1 MTEMLPNQKIKVFIS
16 SKCDKAG
23 DVPKYN
29 PIRLELKKL
38 IENTNLATVYTFEN
52 ESASTL
58 SAGSHYTYAL
68 EDSDVCIFL
77 IDNAD
82 GIPNGVQ
89 AEIDTVR
96 KKNKMA
102 LYYFCDENSAEKT
115 ELEKSL
121 MGAVYA
127 KSKTVHHFSDLS
139 QNCAA
144 ALLDDITLI
153 YHYYCTNRL
162 IERDKDDIDL
172 PKKIDI
178 QLVEKHQGIT
188 VPKVILKNIDKS
200 IEYVLNRTA
209 NYRYYRSSER
219 KIQTSELDDWGVQ
232 FLSILLEGKSI
243 KTFNAS
249 LFLDTLKNIQTT
261 DFHDIVSLRWKA
273 IQSYFSG
280 DVQECIDNLNSAL
293 DLAKSTNQASWII
306 NDILIDLRNQHWEL
320 ASLTNTYS
328 ESEAQNSLDSNEEEL
343 YYPVLDRINESL
355 QEKYI
360 QGMYKKKT
368 SSPYTVE
375 LGGNLN
381 QLGELLTSAYII
393 ALYNGSLTHIVL
405 FYDKIKDFLFYLSN
419 RYDDWEFKRNLLQ
432 YAIFDG
438 NEKEVKGII
447 DAYPEILKRLS
458 ADEACSIMDFSAI
471 HPIKYKR
478 QIRKLLAFGK
488 VGYYLDDTSFAKY
501 EKEIVDEIEEWI
513 NESNPVVYVGQYIF
527 DSLSDVSYRM
537 SQDTLSKICCLFM
550 DKHFSRWYLDMFK
563 FMSKR
568 IDLNKMSNESTENL
582 IAHIISV
589 LGDKKE
595 GEQIKYSTTFLS
607 VFRRQNNA
615 LTENL
620 DKQISISL
628 PDFYNFYYKLET
640 TANKT
645 QDYPTFVEK
654 LITRV
659 KQSNITQGKNGMY
672 YGHGTRD
679 IACITSILQAS
690 DFNYSADLMDKL
702 ISTIAETLIESK
714 ESVSTKMDATLLL
727 CCIAIKYPQDYLR
740 NQPLYQSVLSHE
752 SEIYVA
758 SDPILFS
765 NISSLALKI
774 GLKMLFLLIGS
785 DVYADMMELLPL
797 IINDT
802 ATSITATGFIADY
815 LEISESLLL
824 PRATESVL
832 LHNTFEWLQM
842 DSTDVRWNATRI
854 MLALSRNKENA
865 DIINRKI
872 LLLIESDNVF
882 IKNLILRKLN
892 ESHSTSD
899 EIKKR
904 VFAICENDSN
914 FVTRMVCRELK
925 AKSQ

>member
-1 MTEMLPNQKIKVFIS
+1 MTEMSPNQKIKVFIS

-23 DVPKYN
+23 DAPKYN
-29 PIRLELKKL
+29 PIRLELKEL

-68 EDSDVCIFL
+68 EDCDVCIFL

-82 GIPNGVQ
+82 GIPDGVH

-102 LYYFCDENSAEKT
+102 LYYFCDENSTEKT

-127 KSKTVHHFSDLS
+127 KSKTVHCFSELS
-139 QNCAA
+139 QNCAT

-162 IERDKDDIDL
+162 IEREKDDIDS
-172 PKKIDI
+172 PKEIDI
-178 QLVEKHQGIT
+178 QMVEKHKDISF
-188 VPKVILKNIDKS
+188 PKVILKNIDKS
-200 IEYVLNRTA
+200 IEYVLNTIA
-209 NYRYYRSSER
+209 DYRYYRSPEH

-232 FLSILLEGKSI
+232 FFGILLEGRSI

-261 DFHDIVSLRWKA
+261 DFHAIVSLRWKA

-280 DVQECIDNLNSAL
+280 DIQECINKLNNAL

-306 NDILIDLRNQHWEL
+306 NDILIDLRNQHLEL
-320 ASLTNTYS
+320 ASVTNTYS

-368 SSPYTVE
+368 ASPYTVE

-419 RYDDWEFKRNLLQ
+419 RYDNWEFKRNLLK

-447 DAYPEILKRLS
+447 DAYPEILKQLT
-458 ADEACSIMDFSAI
+458 ADEACSIMEFSAI

-478 QIRKLLAFGK
+478 QIRKLIAFGK
-488 VGYYLDDTSFAKY
+488 VGYYLDDTSFKKY
-501 EKEIVDEIEEWI
+501 ETEIVEEIKEWI
-513 NESNPVVYVGQYIF
+513 NDSNPIVNVGQYIF

-537 SQDTLSKICCLFM
+537 SQDTLSQICCLFM

-568 IDLNKMSNESTENL
+568 IDLNKMSSESVENL

-589 LGDKKE
+589 LRDKKE

-607 VFRRQNNA
+607 VFRRQNMA
-615 LTENL
+615 LTEDL
-620 DKQISISL
+620 DKQISVSL

-640 TANKT
+640 TANSA

-654 LITRV
+654 LIARV
-659 KQSNITQGKNGMY
+659 KQSNITQGKNGTY
-672 YGHGTRD
+672 YGYGTRD

-714 ESVSTKMDATLLL
+714 ESVSIKMDATLLL

-740 NQPLYQSVLSHE
+740 NQLLYQSIISHE
-752 SEIYVA
+752 GEIYVA

-765 NISSLALKI
+765 NISSLALRI

-785 DVYADMMELLPL
+785 DIYVDMVELLPL

-802 ATSITATGFIADY
+802 ATAITVTGFIADY
-815 LEISESLLL
+815 LETSESLLL
-824 PRATESVL
+824 PRDTESVL
-832 LHNTFEWLQM
+832 LHNTFEWLLM

-854 MLALSRNKENA
+854 LLALSRNKENV
-865 DIINRKI
+865 DIISRKI
-872 LLLIESDNVF
+872 LSLIESDNVF
-882 IKNLILRKLN
+882 IKNLLLRRLSKKVFV
-892 ESHSTSD
+892 TD
-899 EIKKR
+899 ETKKR
-904 VFAICENDSN
+904 AFAICENDSN
-914 FVTRMVCRELK
+914 FVTRMVCKELTP
-925 AKSQ
+925 AN

>member
-1 MTEMLPNQKIKVFIS
+1 MTEISPNQKIKVFIS

-29 PIRLELKKL
+29 PIRLELKEL

-68 EDSDVCIFL
+68 EDCDVCIFL

-82 GIPNGVQ
+82 GIPDGVQ
-89 AEIDTVR
+89 VEIDIVR

-102 LYYFCDENSAEKT
+102 LYYFCDENSTEKT
-115 ELEKSL
+115 ELERSL

-127 KSKTVHHFSDLS
+127 KSKTVHHFSELS
-139 QNCAA
+139 RNCAA

-153 YHYYCTNRL
+153 YHSYCMNRL
-162 IERDKDDIDL
+162 IERDKEEIDS
-172 PKKIDI
+172 PKEIDI
-178 QLVEKHQGIT
+178 QMVEKHQKIA
-188 VPKVILKNIDKS
+188 VPKVILKSIDKS
-200 IEYVLNRTA
+200 IEYVLNKTA
-209 NYRYYRSSER
+209 DYRYYRSSEQ

-232 FLSILLEGKSI
+232 FFSILLEGKSI
-243 KTFNAS
+243 ETFNIS
-249 LFLDTLKNIQTT
+249 LFLDTLKNIQTP
-261 DFHDIVSLRWKA
+261 DFHVIVSLRWKA

-280 DVQECIDNLNSAL
+280 DIQECINNLNNAL

-355 QEKYI
+355 KEKYI
-360 QGMYKKKT
+360 QGMYKKKIA
-368 SSPYTVE
+368 SPYTVE
-375 LGGNLN
+375 FGGNLN

-419 RYDDWEFKRNLLQ
+419 RYDDWEFKRNLLK

-438 NEKEVKGII
+438 NAKEVKGII
-447 DAYPEILKRLS
+447 DAYPEILKQLS
-458 ADEACSIMDFSAI
+458 ADEACSIMEFSAI

-478 QIRKLLAFGK
+478 QIRKLIAFGK
-488 VGYYLDDTSFAKY
+488 VGYYLDDTSYIKY
-501 EKEIVDEIEEWI
+501 EKEIVEEIEEWI
-513 NESNPVVYVGQYIF
+513 NESNPVVNVGQYVF

-568 IDLNKMSNESTENL
+568 IDLNKMSSESAENL
-582 IAHIISV
+582 IAHIIS
-589 LGDKKE
+589 LLRDNKE
-595 GEQIKYSTTFLS
+595 GEQIKYSTMFLS
-607 VFRRQNNA
+607 AFRRQNKV

-620 DKQISISL
+620 DKQISVSL
-628 PDFYNFYYKLET
+628 TDFYNFYYKLET
-640 TANKT
+640 TANRT
-645 QDYPTFVEK
+645 QDYPIFVEK
-654 LITRV
+654 LIARV
-659 KQSNITQGKNGMY
+659 KQSNITQGKNGTY
-672 YGHGTRD
+672 YGHGTKD

-702 ISTIAETLIESK
+702 ISTIVETLIESK
-714 ESVSTKMDATLLL
+714 ESVSIKMDATLLL

-740 NQPLYQSVLSHE
+740 NHLLYQSVISHE
-752 SEIYVA
+752 CEIYVA
-758 SDPILFS
+758 YGPILFS
-765 NISSLALKI
+765 NISSLALRI

-785 DVYADMMELLPL
+785 DIYVDMVELLPL

-802 ATSITATGFIADY
+802 ATAITVTGFIADY
-815 LEISESLLL
+815 LETSENLLL
-824 PRATESVL
+824 PRTTESVL

-854 MLALSRNKENA
+854 MLALSRNKENV
-865 DIINRKI
+865 DIISRKI
-872 LLLIESDNVF
+872 ISLIESDNVF
-882 IKNLILRKLN
+882 IKNLVLRKLSKN
-892 ESHSTSD
+892 IFVTD
-899 EIKKR
+899 ETKKR
-904 VFAICENDSN
+904 AFAICENDSN
-914 FVTRMVCRELK
+914 FVTRMVCKELK
-925 AKSQ
+925 PAK